1 MLNVQAHAKRNAG
14 ATRPLDRGA
23 LHDRAVLKE
32 IRLPSLSLRRFNSET
47 IRCVLFSNWRRQLQ
61 DDTIRLVASTPKRR
75 RSSSHRAILA
85 ATRELIAQQGYGRLT
100 IEGIA
105 ARAGVGKQTIYR
117 WWPSKGAVA
126 IEALLDEVQPDIEFP
141 STGDFRADLEAV
153 LGSVA
158 RLLADPRTGPP
169 LTALLAETQH
179 DEALEQKS
187 AGGVISSHPRPL
199 PRTRRR
205 RPRGGRP
212 PRRRHRRGD
221 PRLRLRA
228 PLVPRTHSPREHEP
242 SLREDG
248 RPNRLR
254 WRPRAPTARD
264 GIAA

>member
-1 MLNVQAHAKRNAG
+1 MLDVEANVERNAG

-32 IRLPSLSLRRFNSET
+32 LDFHLYPFVVFCSET
-47 IRCVLFSNWRRQLQ
+47 IRCVLFSKWRRQLQ

-158 RLLADPRTGPP
+158 QLLADPRTGPP

-179 DEALEQKS
+179 DEALREIWQAALFRPIRGRYVERVAAARA
-187 AGGVISSHPRPL
+187 AGELHGDATDEEILDCAFGPLWFRALTRPESMNPAFAKTVAQTVFDGVHAPQPL
-199 PRTRRR
+199 ET
-205 RPRGGRP
+205 
-212 PRRRHRRGD
+212 
-221 PRLRLRA
+221 
-228 PLVPRTHSPREHEP
+228 E
-242 SLREDG
+242 
-248 RPNRLR
+248 
-254 WRPRAPTARD
+254 
-264 GIAA
+264 